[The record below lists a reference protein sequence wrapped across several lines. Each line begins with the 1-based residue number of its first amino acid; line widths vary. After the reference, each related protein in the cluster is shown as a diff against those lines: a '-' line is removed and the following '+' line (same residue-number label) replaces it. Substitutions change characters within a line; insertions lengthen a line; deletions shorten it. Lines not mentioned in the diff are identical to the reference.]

1 MSLSLIEELPRIVR
15 EGKAEVARIMERLSS
30 PNRLTLQTNELVLPF
45 KDQSG
50 LFRGTVPDFKSKK
63 ELQEGGEWV
72 WRVLGKTARPSAASG
87 RTTVKTVREMPT
99 STWFTLIDPKV
110 LGWRRACVKAVDVFG
125 FENVVV
131 KEVNG

>member
-50 LFRGTVPDFKSKK
+50 LFRGTV
-63 ELQEGGEWV
+63 
-72 WRVLGKTARPSAASG
+72 
-87 RTTVKTVREMPT
+87 REMPT
-99 STWFTLIDPKV
+99 STWFTLIAPKV
-110 LGWRRACVKAVDVFG
+110 LGWRRVCVKAVDMFG

-131 KEVNG
+131 KEVKG